1 MNMRLQTETAVN
13 NTGQAATELD
23 TFPPS
28 PRLRRT
34 GLPAILPASPGFAA
48 TGDRAWTSSL
58 PARLGFALSL
68 CEIRRARSQ
77 RARLKGEL

>member
-1 MNMRLQTETAVN
+1 MNMRLPAETAVN

-48 TGDRAWTSSL
+48 TGDHA
-58 PARLGFALSL
+58 F
-68 CEIRRARSQ
+68 
-77 RARLKGEL
+77 KGEL